1 MSVCININEAVCWLA
16 SHSPDSPLIKQAEA
30 LLEQIGSTIQAYEE
44 KQNSV
49 EFILGS
55 SNTQPLGFAGL
66 CCRFVPR
73 SSTSEIPTFLADE
86 DIEVTQW
93 NDTIAEMQEEEN
105 AD

>member
-16 SHSPDSPLIKQAEA
+16 SHSPDSPLIKRAEA
-30 LLEQIGSTIQAYEE
+30 LLEEIGGIIHAYEE
-44 KQNSV
+44 KQNSAV
-49 EFILGS
+49 FLTGS
-55 SNTQPLGFAGL
+55 ADTQPLGFAGL